1 MSVGG
6 KMKGDERSWAMHV
19 FEGRRILWKL
29 VITDITISSI
39 RQNAK
44 GNLVRWFLAYVV
56 YFGRKQA
63 NKEAERISQRCA
75 SETTSIVDARFA
87 VARARARSKAGPV
100 QLY

>member
-1 MSVGG
+1 
-6 KMKGDERSWAMHV
+6 MKGDERWAMHV

-29 VITDITISSI
+29 VSHHDLVNSSE
-39 RQNAK
+39 RE
-44 GNLVRWFLAYVV
+44 GELGSMVPRFVV

-75 SETTSIVDARFA
+75 SETTSIVDAR
-87 VARARARSKAGPV
+87 ARARSKAGPV